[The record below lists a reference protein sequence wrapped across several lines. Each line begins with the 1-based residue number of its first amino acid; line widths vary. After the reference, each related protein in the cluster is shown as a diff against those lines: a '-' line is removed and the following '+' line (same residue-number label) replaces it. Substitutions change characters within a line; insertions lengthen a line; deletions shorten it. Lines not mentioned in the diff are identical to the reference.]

1 MFKMSPSVA
10 AMIVAGLVSLACSD
24 RSGLRSG
31 GSTAGLAGGA
41 GGTLGPGGTGGA
53 STGGAG
59 SGTAGASGGSQD
71 VCSGMPP
78 TCFALCE
85 GGVGC
90 QCFCPGSGG
99 AGGRGGAVTSGGAAA
114 TGGASSAGG
123 AMGGNAVG
131 SGGNASTAGSI
142 RTGGVTAAGGATG
155 GTIRTGGAISTGG
168 STGTGDASACL
179 DSTVTFQVNR
189 APGNATVWCL
199 GQPGSCSS
207 DWLTISSQSGDLTL
221 SGMCRTPCDTCQF
234 MACPI
239 VCAPAQQLT
248 TAGATQTWNGTYYL
262 SGTCGAQS
270 MACLSPQC
278 APAGRYSAHICGF
291 PNPAPEAGYG
301 CGQST
306 SSTNTTCVDVPF
318 DYPSSTPIVVTLP
331 PQ

>member
-1 MFKMSPSVA
+1 MFKMSPAVA
-10 AMIVAGLVSLACSD
+10 ALIVAGLVSLACSD
-24 RSGLRSG
+24 QSGLRSG
-31 GSTAGLAGGA
+31 GSTAGAGGVATGGRTGVGLAGGA
-41 GGTLGPGGTGGA
+41 GGTLGPGGAGGA

-239 VCAPAQQLT
+239 WR
-248 TAGATQTWNGTYYL
+248 GEG
-262 SGTCGAQS
+262 
-270 MACLSPQC
+270 
-278 APAGRYSAHICGF
+278 ICRD
-291 PNPAPEAGYG
+291 
-301 CGQST
+301 CGQSRCASCLPGANIRYQSHWRIRT
-306 SSTNTTCVDVPF
+306 LAHN
-318 DYPSSTPIVVTLP
+318 IVGICSGSHEKKVNLVRSLASQNVRQNATLA
-331 PQ
+331 